1 MPWLNMYYQVIWPG
15 KYLLDGFDET
25 KNVRLAYIDGHY
37 TPTPNVGFSKK
48 PVTRCVLKIKRLVLV
63 WTPHT
68 GMK

>member
-1 MPWLNMYYQVIWPG
+1 M
-15 KYLLDGFDET
+15 LDGFDET

-48 PVTRCVLKIKRLVLV
+48 PVTPCVLKIKRLVFV